1 MDDAIRTA
9 GRDLAFARAQCG
21 PQATAT
27 FEVALRVARMSVAGA
42 VALRQQ
48 LDEALSE
55 SEPRARADQVRAA
68 GNIADA
74 SLGAPFEGLYAA
86 GGSLGI
92 EARPTGPHG
101 SLAVTGIRHPAAH
114 SASTGPRAQP
124 RSTGLKGLHC
134 ELQSH
139 HHHRGVFLSLIHI

>member
-42 VALRQQ
+42 FALRQQ

-74 SLGAPFEGLYAA
+74 SLEAQFEGLYAA
-86 GGSLGI
+86 GESL
-92 EARPTGPHG
+92 EVESR
-101 SLAVTGIRHPAAH
+101 LAA
-114 SASTGPRAQP
+114 
-124 RSTGLKGLHC
+124 LKVVS
-134 ELQSH
+134 Q
-139 HHHRGVFLSLIHI
+139 